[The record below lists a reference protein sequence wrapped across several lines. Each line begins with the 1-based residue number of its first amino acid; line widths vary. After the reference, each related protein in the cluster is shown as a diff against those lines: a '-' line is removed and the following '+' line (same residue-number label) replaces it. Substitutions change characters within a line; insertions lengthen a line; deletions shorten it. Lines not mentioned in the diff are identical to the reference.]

1 MRYLILFY
9 PIGVVWANSPYT
21 TKLNKRRSAAAHW
34 EREQRVS
41 NVCSPVCCGWL
52 VLESSSWEHVSSRW
66 VVLGV
71 GDPKATH
78 TYKHRI
84 TLTRSHVQPSLRSIL
99 LSTCFGFYVVAAA
112 RKNLLEAN
120 WMLDEANWMPCFLWR
135 RASSVWLRPLQRQVQ
150 RTEFFVR
157 HRRRDRRLIRLR
169 RFQLLLLCTPNV
181 VFVVVVVRVVVSFVV
196 HTGTKKAIF
205 VGRYRLKGG
214 KLKANKVLF
223 CLNIRRKIQVNPSNY
238 SLFEY
243 CFKYK
248 VQLSRKKPHTY
259 PYWVSVL

>member
-1 MRYLILFY
+1 MLIFIHTTLRTKKSQRTEVWKCANYSANKCKCDGNRNNPTIVCAISYSFIQLALFER
-9 PIGVVWANSPYT
+9 I
-21 TKLNKRRSAAAHW
+21 RRKQQSKTNVAQQRRTLR
-34 EREQRVS
+34 ERAVS

-52 VLESSSWEHVSSRW
+52 VSESSSWEHVSSRW

-71 GDPKATH
+71 GDPKAAH

-84 TLTRSHVQPSLRSIL
+84 TLTRSHVQPSLRSIF
-99 LSTCFGFYVVAAA
+99 LSTCFGFYAVAAV

-169 RFQLLLLCTPNV
+169 LRRFQLLLLCTPY
-181 VFVVVVVRVVVSFVV
+181 VVVVRVVVVVYFVV
-196 HTGTKKAIF
+196 STGTK
-205 VGRYRLKGG
+205 RSY
-214 KLKANKVLF
+214 
-223 CLNIRRKIQVNPSNY
+223 IRRP
-238 SLFEY
+238 L
-243 CFKYK
+243 
-248 VQLSRKKPHTY
+248 
-259 PYWVSVL
+259 